1 MAMDVLAGRQ
11 PPHVASPAFPGPVEL
26 SVIVPT
32 FNERGNVA
40 PLVARLEATLK
51 GVGWEVL
58 FVDDDSPDGTAREV
72 KSIAARD
79 PRVRCLRRV
88 NRRGL
93 AGACIEGILS
103 SSAPYVAVID
113 ADLQHDETLLPRML
127 DSLKS
132 GRSDLVVATRFGAG
146 GSTESLSPTRERGS
160 RLARRL
166 AWILGGVALSDPMS
180 GFFAIRRDRFE
191 PLAASLSPD
200 GFKILLDIVM
210 RARGALRVAEEPY
223 AFGSRVYGESKLDAR
238 VVLEY
243 LGLLVSRVSR
253 DAVTT
258 RFVAL
263 ALVGVVSLGVHL
275 AALRVGLALGLAFL
289 QAYAL
294 GAVVALGANFVVTNL
309 FLTHSDRRLRGF
321 AVIPGLLLFGVTCAF
336 GLVAGIGTAAWLYSF
351 WPVWWLAGAVGA
363 VVGAVCS
370 HATSPRFG
378 WHVK

>member
-1 MAMDVLAGRQ
+1 MAIAGRQ
-11 PPHVASPAFPGPVEL
+11 PLPVASPPSPGPVEL

-32 FNERGNVA
+32 YNERGNVA
-40 PLVARLEATLK
+40 PLVARLEATLA
-51 GVGWEVL
+51 GVAWEAV

-72 KSIAARD
+72 KTIAARD

-93 AGACIEGILS
+93 AGACIEGILG

-132 GRSDLVVATRFGAG
+132 GGSDLVVATRFGAG
-146 GSTESLSPTRERGS
+146 GSAQAMSPTRESGS

-166 AWILGGVALSDPMS
+166 ARMLGGVALSDPMS

-210 RARGALRVAEEPY
+210 RARGTLRVAEEPY
-223 AFGSRVYGESKLDAR
+223 SFGSRVHGKSKLDAR

-243 LGLLVSRVSR
+243 LGLLLSRVSR
-253 DAVTT
+253 DAVTP
-258 RFVAL
+258 RFL
-263 ALVGVVSLGVHL
+263 SHALVGAVGLVVQL
-275 AALRVGLALGLAFL
+275 AALRVGLALGLAFI

-294 GAVVALGANFVVTNL
+294 GALVALGANFVVTNL
-309 FLTHSDRRLRGF
+309 LLTHSDRRLLSF
-321 AVIPGLLLFGVTCAF
+321 SVIPGLLVFGVTSAF
-336 GLVAGIGTAAWLYSF
+336 GLVAGIAMAAWLYTLR
-351 WPVWWLAGAVGA
+351 PVWWLAGAVGS
-363 VVGAVCS
+363 VVGTVCS
-370 HATSPRFG
+370 HATSPRLS

>member
-1 MAMDVLAGRQ
+1 MAIAGRQ
-11 PPHVASPAFPGPVEL
+11 PLPVASPPSPGPVEL

-32 FNERGNVA
+32 YNERGNVA
-40 PLVARLEATLK
+40 PLVTRLEATLA
-51 GVGWEVL
+51 GVAWEAV

-72 KSIAARD
+72 KTIAARD

-93 AGACIEGILS
+93 AGACIEGILG

-146 GSTESLSPTRERGS
+146 GSAQAMSPTRESGS

-166 AWILGGVALSDPMS
+166 AWMLGGVALSDPMS
-180 GFFAIRRDRFE
+180 GFFAIRRDHFE

-210 RARGALRVAEEPY
+210 RARGTLRVAEEPY
-223 AFGSRVYGESKLDAR
+223 SFGPRVYGKSKLDAR

-243 LGLLVSRVSR
+243 LGLLLSRASR
-253 DAVTT
+253 DAVTP
-258 RFVAL
+258 RFL
-263 ALVGVVSLGVHL
+263 SHALVGVVGLVVQL
-275 AALRVGLALGLAFL
+275 VAMRVGLALGLAFI

-294 GAVVALGANFVVTNL
+294 GAVVALGASFVVTNL
-309 FLTHSDRRLRGF
+309 LLTHSDRRLRGF
-321 AVIPGLLLFGVTCAF
+321 SVIPGLLVFGVTSAF
-336 GLVAGIGTAAWLYSF
+336 GLVAGIGVAAWLYTLR
-351 WPVWWLAGAVGA
+351 PVWWLAGAVGS
-363 VVGAVCS
+363 VVGTVCS
-370 HATSPRFG
+370 HATSPRLS

>member
-1 MAMDVLAGRQ
+1 MAIAGRQ
-11 PPHVASPAFPGPVEL
+11 PLPVASPPSPGLVEL

-32 FNERGNVA
+32 YNERGNVA
-40 PLVARLEATLK
+40 PLVTRLEATLA
-51 GVGWEVL
+51 GVAWEAV

-72 KSIAARD
+72 KTIAARD

-93 AGACIEGILS
+93 AGACIEGILG

-146 GSTESLSPTRERGS
+146 GSAQAMSPTRESGS

-166 AWILGGVALSDPMS
+166 AWMLGGVALSDPMS

-210 RARGALRVAEEPY
+210 RARGTLRVAEEPY
-223 AFGSRVYGESKLDAR
+223 SFGPRVYGKSKLDAR

-243 LGLLVSRVSR
+243 LGLLLSRASR
-253 DAVTT
+253 DAVTP
-258 RFVAL
+258 RFL
-263 ALVGVVSLGVHL
+263 SHALVGVVGLVVQL
-275 AALRVGLALGLAFL
+275 VAMRVGLALGLAFI

-294 GAVVALGANFVVTNL
+294 GAVVALGASFVVTNL
-309 FLTHSDRRLRGF
+309 LLTHSDRRLRGF
-321 AVIPGLLLFGVTCAF
+321 SVIPGLLVFGVTSAF
-336 GLVAGIGTAAWLYSF
+336 GLVAGIGVAAWLYTLR
-351 WPVWWLAGAVGA
+351 PVWWLAGAVGS
-363 VVGAVCS
+363 VVGTVCS
-370 HATSPRFG
+370 HATSPRLS

>member
-1 MAMDVLAGRQ
+1 MAIAGRQ
-11 PPHVASPAFPGPVEL
+11 PLPVASPPSPGPVEL

-32 FNERGNVA
+32 YNERGNVA
-40 PLVARLEATLK
+40 PLVARLEATLA
-51 GVGWEVL
+51 GVAWEAV
-58 FVDDDSPDGTAREV
+58 FVDDDSPDGTAREI
-72 KSIAARD
+72 KTIAARD

-93 AGACIEGILS
+93 AGACIEGILG

-146 GSTESLSPTRERGS
+146 GSAQAMSPTRESGS

-166 AWILGGVALSDPMS
+166 AWMLGGVALSDPMS

-210 RARGALRVAEEPY
+210 RARGTLRVAEEPY
-223 AFGSRVYGESKLDAR
+223 SFGSRVYGKSKLDAR

-243 LGLLVSRVSR
+243 LGLLLSRASR
-253 DAVTT
+253 DAVTP
-258 RFVAL
+258 RFL
-263 ALVGVVSLGVHL
+263 SHALVGVVGLVVQL
-275 AALRVGLALGLAFL
+275 VAMRVGLALGLAFI

-294 GAVVALGANFVVTNL
+294 GAVVALGASFVVTNL
-309 FLTHSDRRLRGF
+309 LLTHSDRRLRGF
-321 AVIPGLLLFGVTCAF
+321 LVIPGLLVFGVTSAF
-336 GLVAGIGTAAWLYSF
+336 GLVAGIGMAAWLYTLR
-351 WPVWWLAGAVGA
+351 PVWWLAGAVGS
-363 VVGAVCS
+363 VVGTVCS
-370 HATSPRFG
+370 HATSPRLS

>member
-1 MAMDVLAGRQ
+1 MAIAGRQ
-11 PPHVASPAFPGPVEL
+11 PLPVASPPSPGPVEL

-32 FNERGNVA
+32 YNERGNVA
-40 PLVARLEATLK
+40 PLVTRLEATLA
-51 GVGWEVL
+51 GVAWEAV
-58 FVDDDSPDGTAREV
+58 FVDDDSPDGTAREI
-72 KSIAARD
+72 KTIAARD

-93 AGACIEGILS
+93 AGACIEGILG

-146 GSTESLSPTRERGS
+146 GSAQAMSPTRESGS

-166 AWILGGVALSDPMS
+166 AWMLGGVALSDPMS

-210 RARGALRVAEEPY
+210 RARGTLRVAEEPY
-223 AFGSRVYGESKLDAR
+223 SFGPRVYGKSKLDAR

-243 LGLLVSRVSR
+243 LGLLLSRASR
-253 DAVTT
+253 DAVTP
-258 RFVAL
+258 RFL
-263 ALVGVVSLGVHL
+263 SHALVGVVGLVVQL
-275 AALRVGLALGLAFL
+275 VAMRVGLALGLAFI

-294 GAVVALGANFVVTNL
+294 GAVVALGASFVVTNL
-309 FLTHSDRRLRGF
+309 LLTHSDRRLRGF
-321 AVIPGLLLFGVTCAF
+321 LVIPGLLVFGVTSAF
-336 GLVAGIGTAAWLYSF
+336 GLVAGIGMAAWLYTLR
-351 WPVWWLAGAVGA
+351 PVWWLAGAVGS
-363 VVGAVCS
+363 VVGTVCS
-370 HATSPRFG
+370 HATSPRLS

>member
-1 MAMDVLAGRQ
+1 MAIAGRQ
-11 PPHVASPAFPGPVEL
+11 PLPVASPPSPGPVEL

-32 FNERGNVA
+32 YNERGNVA
-40 PLVARLEATLK
+40 PLVARLEATLA
-51 GVGWEVL
+51 GVAWEAV

-72 KSIAARD
+72 KTIAARD

-93 AGACIEGILS
+93 AGACIEGILG

-146 GSTESLSPTRERGS
+146 GSAQAMSPTRESGS

-166 AWILGGVALSDPMS
+166 AWMLGGVALSDPMS

-210 RARGALRVAEEPY
+210 RARGTLRVAEEPY
-223 AFGSRVYGESKLDAR
+223 SFGPRVYGKSKLDAR

-243 LGLLVSRVSR
+243 LGLLLSRASR
-253 DAVTT
+253 DAVTP
-258 RFVAL
+258 RFL
-263 ALVGVVSLGVHL
+263 SHALVGIVGLVVQLV
-275 AALRVGLALGLAFL
+275 AMRVGLALGLAFI

-294 GAVVALGANFVVTNL
+294 GAVVALGASFVVTNL
-309 FLTHSDRRLRGF
+309 LLTHSDRRLRGF
-321 AVIPGLLLFGVTCAF
+321 SVIPGLLVFGITSAF
-336 GLVAGIGTAAWLYSF
+336 GLVAGIGVAAWLYTLR
-351 WPVWWLAGAVGA
+351 PVWWLAGAVA
-363 VVGAVCS
+363 SVVGTVCS
-370 HATSPRFG
+370 HATSPRLS

>member
-1 MAMDVLAGRQ
+1 MAIAGRQ
-11 PPHVASPAFPGPVEL
+11 PLPVASPPSPGLVEL

-32 FNERGNVA
+32 YNERGNVA
-40 PLVARLEATLK
+40 PLVTRLEATLA
-51 GVGWEVL
+51 GVAWEAV

-72 KSIAARD
+72 KTIAARD

-93 AGACIEGILS
+93 AGACIEGILG

-146 GSTESLSPTRERGS
+146 GSAQAMSPTRESGS

-166 AWILGGVALSDPMS
+166 AWMLGGVALSDPMS

-210 RARGALRVAEEPY
+210 RARGTLRVAEEPY
-223 AFGSRVYGESKLDAR
+223 SFGSRVYGKSKLDAR

-243 LGLLVSRVSR
+243 LGLLLSRASR
-253 DAVTT
+253 DAVTP
-258 RFVAL
+258 RFL
-263 ALVGVVSLGVHL
+263 SHALVGVVGLVVQL
-275 AALRVGLALGLAFL
+275 VAMRVWLALGLAFI

-294 GAVVALGANFVVTNL
+294 GAVVALGASFVVTNL
-309 FLTHSDRRLRGF
+309 LLTHSDRRLRGF
-321 AVIPGLLLFGVTCAF
+321 SVIPGLLVFGVTSAF
-336 GLVAGIGTAAWLYSF
+336 GLVTGIGMAAWLYTLR
-351 WPVWWLAGAVGA
+351 PVWWLAGAVGS
-363 VVGAVCS
+363 VVGTVCS
-370 HATSPRFG
+370 HATSPRLS

>member
-1 MAMDVLAGRQ
+1 MAMDVVAGRHTQ
-11 PPHVASPAFPGPVEL
+11 PVASPPSPGPVEL

-40 PLVARLEATLK
+40 PLLARLEAALA
-51 GVGWEVL
+51 GVVWEAI
-58 FVDDDSPDGTAREV
+58 FVDDDSPDGTAQQV
-72 KSIAARD
+72 KTIAAHD

-93 AGACIEGILS
+93 AGACIEGILG

-127 DSLKS
+127 DSLRS

-146 GSTESLSPTRERGS
+146 GSAESLSPTRETGS

-166 AWILGGVALSDPMS
+166 ARMIGGVILSDPMS

-210 RARGALRVAEEPY
+210 RARGTLRITEEPFV
-223 AFGSRVYGESKLDAR
+223 FGSRVYGESKLDAL

-243 LGLLVSRVSR
+243 LGLLISRASL
-253 DAVTT
+253 DAVTAGFLS
-258 RFVAL
+258 R
-263 ALVGVVSLGVHL
+263 ALVGVIGLGVHL
-275 AALRVGLALGLAFL
+275 AALRAGLASGLPFL
-289 QAYAL
+289 QAYTL
-294 GAVVALGANFVVTNL
+294 GALIALGANFLVTNL
-309 FLTHSDRRLRGF
+309 VLTHHDRRLRGW
-321 AVIPGLLLFGVTCAF
+321 AVIPGLLVFGVTSAF
-336 GLVAGIGTAAWLYSF
+336 GLVAGIGTAAWLYALR
-351 WPVWWLAGAVGA
+351 PVWWLAGAAGA
-363 VVGAVCS
+363 VIGAVCGR
-370 HATSPRFG
+370 ATSPRFV

>member
-1 MAMDVLAGRQ
+1 MAIAGRQ
-11 PPHVASPAFPGPVEL
+11 PLPVASPPSPGPVEL

-32 FNERGNVA
+32 YNERGNVA
-40 PLVARLEATLK
+40 PLVTRLEATLA
-51 GVGWEVL
+51 GVAWEAV

-72 KSIAARD
+72 KTIAARD

-93 AGACIEGILS
+93 AGACIEGILG

-146 GSTESLSPTRERGS
+146 GSAQAMSPTRESGS

-166 AWILGGVALSDPMS
+166 AWMLGGVALSDPMS

-200 GFKILLDIVM
+200 GFKILLDIVT
-210 RARGALRVAEEPY
+210 RARGTLRVAEEPY
-223 AFGSRVYGESKLDAR
+223 SFGPRVYGKSKLDAR

-243 LGLLVSRVSR
+243 LGLLLSRASR
-253 DAVTT
+253 DAVTP
-258 RFVAL
+258 RFL
-263 ALVGVVSLGVHL
+263 SHALVGVVGLVVQL
-275 AALRVGLALGLAFL
+275 VAMRVGLALGLAFI

-294 GAVVALGANFVVTNL
+294 GAVVALGASFVVTNL
-309 FLTHSDRRLRGF
+309 LLTHSDRRLRGF
-321 AVIPGLLLFGVTCAF
+321 SVIPGLLVFGVTSAF
-336 GLVAGIGTAAWLYSF
+336 GLVAGIGMAAWLYTLR
-351 WPVWWLAGAVGA
+351 PVWWLAGAVGS
-363 VVGAVCS
+363 VVGTVCS
-370 HATSPRFG
+370 HATSPRLS

>member
-1 MAMDVLAGRQ
+1 MAIAGRQ
-11 PPHVASPAFPGPVEL
+11 TLPVASPPSPGPVEL

-32 FNERGNVA
+32 YNERGNVA
-40 PLVARLEATLK
+40 PLVARLEATLA
-51 GVGWEVL
+51 GVVWEAV

-72 KSIAARD
+72 KTIAARD

-93 AGACIEGILS
+93 AGACIEGILG

-132 GRSDLVVATRFGAG
+132 GRSDLVVASRFSAG
-146 GSTESLSPTRERGS
+146 GSAQTMSHTRESGS

-166 AWILGGVALSDPMS
+166 ARMLGGVALSDPMS

-210 RARGALRVAEEPY
+210 RARGTLRIAEEPY

-243 LGLLVSRVSR
+243 LGLLLSRASR
-253 DAVTT
+253 DAVTP
-258 RFVAL
+258 RFLSHAL
-263 ALVGVVSLGVHL
+263 LGVVGLVVQL
-275 AALRVGLALGLAFL
+275 AALRVGLALGLAFI

-294 GAVVALGANFVVTNL
+294 AAVVALGANFVVTNL
-309 FLTHSDRRLRGF
+309 ILTHSDRRLRGF
-321 AVIPGLLLFGVTCAF
+321 SMIPGLLVFGVTSAF
-336 GLVAGIGTAAWLYSF
+336 GLVAGIGMAAWLYTLQ
-351 WPVWWLAGAVGA
+351 PVWWLAGAVGS
-363 VVGAVCS
+363 VIGTVCS
-370 HATSPRFG
+370 HATSPRLD

>member
-1 MAMDVLAGRQ
+1 
-11 PPHVASPAFPGPVEL
+11 
-26 SVIVPT
+26 VPT
-32 FNERGNVA
+32 YNERGNVA
-40 PLVARLEATLK
+40 PLVTRLEATLA
-51 GVGWEVL
+51 GVAWEAV

-72 KSIAARD
+72 KTIAARD

-93 AGACIEGILS
+93 AGACIEGILG

-146 GSTESLSPTRERGS
+146 GSAQAMSPTRESGS

-166 AWILGGVALSDPMS
+166 AWMLGGVALSDPMS

-210 RARGALRVAEEPY
+210 RARGTLRVAEEPY
-223 AFGSRVYGESKLDAR
+223 SFGPRVYGKSKLDAR

-243 LGLLVSRVSR
+243 LGLLLSRASR
-253 DAVTT
+253 DAVTP
-258 RFVAL
+258 RFL
-263 ALVGVVSLGVHL
+263 SHALVGVVGLVVQL
-275 AALRVGLALGLAFL
+275 VAMRVGLALGLAFI

-294 GAVVALGANFVVTNL
+294 GAVVALGASFVVTNL
-309 FLTHSDRRLRGF
+309 LLTHSDRRLRGF
-321 AVIPGLLLFGVTCAF
+321 SVIPGLLVFGVTSAF
-336 GLVAGIGTAAWLYSF
+336 GLVAGIGVAAWLYTLR
-351 WPVWWLAGAVGA
+351 PVWWLAGAVGS
-363 VVGAVCS
+363 VVGTVCS
-370 HATSPRFG
+370 HATSPRLS

>member
-1 MAMDVLAGRQ
+1 MAIAGRQ
-11 PPHVASPAFPGPVEL
+11 PLPVASPPSPGPVEL

-32 FNERGNVA
+32 YNERGNVA
-40 PLVARLEATLK
+40 PLVARLEATLA
-51 GVGWEVL
+51 GVAWEAV

-72 KSIAARD
+72 KTIAARD

-93 AGACIEGILS
+93 AGACIEGILG

-146 GSTESLSPTRERGS
+146 GSAQAMSPTRESGS

-166 AWILGGVALSDPMS
+166 ARMLGGVALSDPMS

-210 RARGALRVAEEPY
+210 RARGTLRVAEEPY
-223 AFGSRVYGESKLDAR
+223 SFGPRVYGKSKLDAR

-243 LGLLVSRVSR
+243 LGLLLSRASG
-253 DAVTT
+253 DAVTP
-258 RFVAL
+258 RFL
-263 ALVGVVSLGVHL
+263 SHALVGVVGLVVQL
-275 AALRVGLALGLAFL
+275 AAMRVGLALGLVFI

-294 GAVVALGANFVVTNL
+294 GAVVALGASFVVTNL
-309 FLTHSDRRLRGF
+309 LLTHSDRRLRGF
-321 AVIPGLLLFGVTCAF
+321 SVIPGLLVFGITSAF
-336 GLVAGIGTAAWLYSF
+336 GLVAGIGMAAWLYTLR
-351 WPVWWLAGAVGA
+351 PVWWLAGAVA
-363 VVGAVCS
+363 SVVGTVCS
-370 HATSPRFG
+370 HATSPRLS

>member
-1 MAMDVLAGRQ
+1 MAIAGRQ
-11 PPHVASPAFPGPVEL
+11 TLPVASPPSPGSVEL

-32 FNERGNVA
+32 YNERGNVA
-40 PLVARLEATLK
+40 PLVARLEATLA
-51 GVGWEVL
+51 GVVWEAV

-72 KSIAARD
+72 KTIAARD

-93 AGACIEGILS
+93 AGACIEGILG

-132 GRSDLVVATRFGAG
+132 GRSDLVVATRFSAG
-146 GSTESLSPTRERGS
+146 GSAQSMSPTRESGS

-166 AWILGGVALSDPMS
+166 AWMLGGVALSDPMS

-210 RARGALRVAEEPY
+210 RARGTLRIAEEPY
-223 AFGSRVYGESKLDAR
+223 AFGSRVYGESKLGAR

-243 LGLLVSRVSR
+243 LGLLLSRAAR
-253 DAVTT
+253 DAVTP
-258 RFVAL
+258 RFL
-263 ALVGVVSLGVHL
+263 SHALVGVVGLVVQL
-275 AALRVGLALGLAFL
+275 AALRVGLALGLAFI

-294 GAVVALGANFVVTNL
+294 GAVGALGTNFVVTNL
-309 FLTHSDRRLRGF
+309 ILTHSDRRLRGF
-321 AVIPGLLLFGVTCAF
+321 SVIPGLLVFGVTSAF
-336 GLVAGIGTAAWLYSF
+336 GLVAGIGMAAWLYTLR
-351 WPVWWLAGAVGA
+351 PVWWLAGAVGA
-363 VVGAVCS
+363 VIGTVCS
-370 HATSPRFG
+370 HATSPRLG

>member
-1 MAMDVLAGRQ
+1 MAIAGRQ
-11 PPHVASPAFPGPVEL
+11 PLPVASPPSPGPVEL

-32 FNERGNVA
+32 YNERGNVA
-40 PLVARLEATLK
+40 PLVTRLEATLA
-51 GVGWEVL
+51 GVAWEAV

-72 KSIAARD
+72 KTIAARD

-93 AGACIEGILS
+93 AGACIEGILG

-146 GSTESLSPTRERGS
+146 GSAQAMSPTRESGS

-166 AWILGGVALSDPMS
+166 AWMLGGVALSDPMS

-210 RARGALRVAEEPY
+210 RARGTLRVAEEPY
-223 AFGSRVYGESKLDAR
+223 SFGSRVYGKSKLDAR

-243 LGLLVSRVSR
+243 LGLLLSRASR
-253 DAVTT
+253 DAVTP
-258 RFVAL
+258 RFL
-263 ALVGVVSLGVHL
+263 SHALVGVVGLVVQL
-275 AALRVGLALGLAFL
+275 VAMRVGLALGLAFI

-294 GAVVALGANFVVTNL
+294 GAVVALGASFVVTNL
-309 FLTHSDRRLRGF
+309 LLTHSDRRLRGF
-321 AVIPGLLLFGVTCAF
+321 SVIPGLLVFGVTSAF
-336 GLVAGIGTAAWLYSF
+336 GLVAGIGVAAWLYTLR
-351 WPVWWLAGAVGA
+351 PVWWLAGAVGS
-363 VVGAVCS
+363 VVGTVCS
-370 HATSPRFG
+370 HATSPRLS

>member
-1 MAMDVLAGRQ
+1 MAIAGRQ
-11 PPHVASPAFPGPVEL
+11 PLPVASPPSPGPVEL

-32 FNERGNVA
+32 YNERGNVA
-40 PLVARLEATLK
+40 PLVTRLEATLA
-51 GVGWEVL
+51 GVAWEAV

-72 KSIAARD
+72 KTIAARD

-93 AGACIEGILS
+93 AGACIEGILG

-146 GSTESLSPTRERGS
+146 GSAQAMSPTRESGS

-166 AWILGGVALSDPMS
+166 AWMLGGVALSDPMS

-210 RARGALRVAEEPY
+210 RARGTLRVAEEPY
-223 AFGSRVYGESKLDAR
+223 SFGPRVYGKSKLDAR

-243 LGLLVSRVSR
+243 LGLLLSRASR
-253 DAVTT
+253 DAVTP
-258 RFVAL
+258 RFL
-263 ALVGVVSLGVHL
+263 SHALVGVVGLVVQL
-275 AALRVGLALGLAFL
+275 VAMRVGLALGLAFI

-294 GAVVALGANFVVTNL
+294 GAVVALGASFVVTNL
-309 FLTHSDRRLRGF
+309 LLTHSDRRLRGF
-321 AVIPGLLLFGVTCAF
+321 SVIPGLLVFGVTSAF
-336 GLVAGIGTAAWLYSF
+336 GLVAGIGVAAWLYTLR
-351 WPVWWLAGAVGA
+351 PVWWLAGAVGS
-363 VVGAVCS
+363 VVGTVCS
-370 HATSPRFG
+370 HATSPRLS

>member
-1 MAMDVLAGRQ
+1 MAIAGRQ
-11 PPHVASPAFPGPVEL
+11 PLPVASPPSPGPLEL

-32 FNERGNVA
+32 YNERGNVA
-40 PLVARLEATLK
+40 PLVTRLEATLA
-51 GVGWEVL
+51 GVAWEAV

-72 KSIAARD
+72 KTIAARD

-93 AGACIEGILS
+93 AGACIEGILG

-146 GSTESLSPTRERGS
+146 GSAQAMSPTRESGS

-166 AWILGGVALSDPMS
+166 AWMLGGVALSDPMS

-210 RARGALRVAEEPY
+210 RARGTLRVAEEPY
-223 AFGSRVYGESKLDAR
+223 SFGPRVYGKSKLDAR

-243 LGLLVSRVSR
+243 LGLLLSRASR
-253 DAVTT
+253 DAVTP
-258 RFVAL
+258 RFL
-263 ALVGVVSLGVHL
+263 SHALVGVVGLVVQL
-275 AALRVGLALGLAFL
+275 VAMRVGLVLGLAFI

-294 GAVVALGANFVVTNL
+294 GAVVALGASFVVTNL
-309 FLTHSDRRLRGF
+309 LLTHSDRRLRGF
-321 AVIPGLLLFGVTCAF
+321 SVIPGLLVFGVTSAF
-336 GLVAGIGTAAWLYSF
+336 GLVAGIGVAAWLYTLR
-351 WPVWWLAGAVGA
+351 PVWWLAGAVGS
-363 VVGAVCS
+363 VVGTVCS
-370 HATSPRFG
+370 HATSPRLS

>member
-1 MAMDVLAGRQ
+1 MAIAGRQ
-11 PPHVASPAFPGPVEL
+11 PLPVASPPSPGLVEL

-32 FNERGNVA
+32 YNERGNVA
-40 PLVARLEATLK
+40 PLVTRLEATLA
-51 GVGWEVL
+51 GVAWEAV

-72 KSIAARD
+72 KTIAARD

-93 AGACIEGILS
+93 AGACIEGILG

-146 GSTESLSPTRERGS
+146 GSAQAMSPTRESGS

-166 AWILGGVALSDPMS
+166 AWMLGGVALSDPMS

-210 RARGALRVAEEPY
+210 RARGTLRVAEEPY
-223 AFGSRVYGESKLDAR
+223 SFGSRVYGKSKLDAR

-243 LGLLVSRVSR
+243 LGLVLSRASR
-253 DAVTT
+253 DAVTP
-258 RFVAL
+258 RFL
-263 ALVGVVSLGVHL
+263 SHALVGVVGLVVQL
-275 AALRVGLALGLAFL
+275 VAMRVGLALGLAFI

-294 GAVVALGANFVVTNL
+294 GAVVALGASFVVTNL
-309 FLTHSDRRLRGF
+309 LLTHSDRRLRGF
-321 AVIPGLLLFGVTCAF
+321 SVIPGLLVFGVTSAF
-336 GLVAGIGTAAWLYSF
+336 GLVAGIGVAAWLYTLR
-351 WPVWWLAGAVGA
+351 PVWWLAGAVGS
-363 VVGAVCS
+363 VVGTVCS
-370 HATSPRFG
+370 HATSPRLS

>member
-1 MAMDVLAGRQ
+1 MAIAGRQ
-11 PPHVASPAFPGPVEL
+11 PLPVASPPSPGSVEL

-32 FNERGNVA
+32 YNERGNVA
-40 PLVARLEATLK
+40 PLVARLEATLA
-51 GVGWEVL
+51 GVVWEAV

-72 KSIAARD
+72 KTIAARD
-79 PRVRCLRRV
+79 PRVRCLRRI

-93 AGACIEGILS
+93 AGACIEGILG

-146 GSTESLSPTRERGS
+146 GSAQAMSPTRESGS

-166 AWILGGVALSDPMS
+166 AQMLGGVALSDPMS

-210 RARGALRVAEEPY
+210 RARGTLRIAEEPY
-223 AFGSRVYGESKLDAR
+223 SFGSRVHGESKLDAR

-243 LGLLVSRVSR
+243 LGLLLSRASR
-253 DAVTT
+253 DAVTP
-258 RFVAL
+258 RFL
-263 ALVGVVSLGVHL
+263 SHALVGVVGLVVQL
-275 AALRVGLALGLAFL
+275 VAMRVGLALALAFI

-294 GAVVALGANFVVTNL
+294 GAVVALGASFVVTNL
-309 FLTHSDRRLRGF
+309 LLTHSDRRLRGF
-321 AVIPGLLLFGVTCAF
+321 SVIPGLFVFGVTSAF
-336 GLVAGIGTAAWLYSF
+336 GLVAGIGMAAWLYTLR
-351 WPVWWLAGAVGA
+351 PVWWLAGAVGS
-363 VVGAVCS
+363 VVGTVCS
-370 HATSPRFG
+370 HATSPRLG

>member
-1 MAMDVLAGRQ
+1 MAIAGRQ
-11 PPHVASPAFPGPVEL
+11 PLPVASPPSPGPVEL

-32 FNERGNVA
+32 YNERGNVA
-40 PLVARLEATLK
+40 PLVTRLEATLA
-51 GVGWEVL
+51 GVAWEAV

-72 KSIAARD
+72 KTIAARD

-93 AGACIEGILS
+93 AGACIEGILG

-146 GSTESLSPTRERGS
+146 GSAQAMSPTRESGS

-166 AWILGGVALSDPMS
+166 AWMLGGVALSDPMS

-210 RARGALRVAEEPY
+210 RARGTLRVAEEPY
-223 AFGSRVYGESKLDAR
+223 SFGPRVYGKSKLDAR

-243 LGLLVSRVSR
+243 LGLLLSRASR
-253 DAVTT
+253 DAVTP
-258 RFVAL
+258 RFL
-263 ALVGVVSLGVHL
+263 SHALVGGVGLVVQLV
-275 AALRVGLALGLAFL
+275 AMRVGLALGLAFI

-294 GAVVALGANFVVTNL
+294 GAVVALGASFVVTNL
-309 FLTHSDRRLRGF
+309 LLTHSDRRLRGF
-321 AVIPGLLLFGVTCAF
+321 SVIPGLLVFGVTSAF
-336 GLVAGIGTAAWLYSF
+336 GLVAGIGVAAWLYTLR
-351 WPVWWLAGAVGA
+351 PVWWLAGAVGS
-363 VVGAVCS
+363 VVGTVCS
-370 HATSPRFG
+370 HATSPRLS

>member
-1 MAMDVLAGRQ
+1 MAIAGRQ
-11 PPHVASPAFPGPVEL
+11 PLPVASPPSPGPVEL

-32 FNERGNVA
+32 YNERGNVA
-40 PLVARLEATLK
+40 PLVTRLEATLA
-51 GVGWEVL
+51 GVAWEAV

-72 KSIAARD
+72 KTIAARD

-93 AGACIEGILS
+93 AGACIEGILG

-146 GSTESLSPTRERGS
+146 GSAQAMSPTRESGS

-166 AWILGGVALSDPMS
+166 AWMLGGVALSDPMS

-210 RARGALRVAEEPY
+210 RARGTLRVAEEPY
-223 AFGSRVYGESKLDAR
+223 SFGPRVYGKSKLDAR

-243 LGLLVSRVSR
+243 LGLLLSRASR
-253 DAVTT
+253 DAVTP
-258 RFVAL
+258 RFL
-263 ALVGVVSLGVHL
+263 SHALVGVVGLVVQL
-275 AALRVGLALGLAFL
+275 VAMRVGLALGLAFI

-294 GAVVALGANFVVTNL
+294 GAVVALGASFVVTNL
-309 FLTHSDRRLRGF
+309 LLTHSDRRLRGF
-321 AVIPGLLLFGVTCAF
+321 SVIPGLLVFGVTSAF
-336 GLVAGIGTAAWLYSF
+336 GLVTGIGMAAWLYTLR
-351 WPVWWLAGAVGA
+351 PVWWLAGAVGS
-363 VVGAVCS
+363 VVGTVCS
-370 HATSPRFG
+370 HATSPRLS

>member
-1 MAMDVLAGRQ
+1 MAIAGRQ
-11 PPHVASPAFPGPVEL
+11 PLPVASPPSPGPVEL

-32 FNERGNVA
+32 YNERGNVA
-40 PLVARLEATLK
+40 PLMARLDATLA
-51 GVGWEVL
+51 GVAWEAV

-72 KSIAARD
+72 KTIAARD

-93 AGACIEGILS
+93 AGACIEGILG

-146 GSTESLSPTRERGS
+146 GSAQAMSPTRESGS

-166 AWILGGVALSDPMS
+166 ARMLGGVALSDPMS

-210 RARGALRVAEEPY
+210 RARGTLRVAEEPY
-223 AFGSRVYGESKLDAR
+223 SFGPRVYGKSKLDAR

-243 LGLLVSRVSR
+243 LGLLLSRASR
-253 DAVTT
+253 DAVTP
-258 RFVAL
+258 RFL
-263 ALVGVVSLGVHL
+263 SHALVGVVGLVVQL
-275 AALRVGLALGLAFL
+275 VAMRVGLALGLAFI

-294 GAVVALGANFVVTNL
+294 GAVVALGASFVVTNL
-309 FLTHSDRRLRGF
+309 LLTHSDRRRRGF
-321 AVIPGLLLFGVTCAF
+321 SVIPGLLVFGITSAF
-336 GLVAGIGTAAWLYSF
+336 GLVAGIGMAAWLYTLR
-351 WPVWWLAGAVGA
+351 PVWWLAGAVGS
-363 VVGAVCS
+363 VVGTVCS
-370 HATSPRFG
+370 HATSPRLS

>member
-1 MAMDVLAGRQ
+1 MAIAGRQ
-11 PPHVASPAFPGPVEL
+11 PLPVASPPSPGPVEL

-32 FNERGNVA
+32 YNERGNVA
-40 PLVARLEATLK
+40 PLVTRLEATLA
-51 GVGWEVL
+51 GVAWEAV
-58 FVDDDSPDGTAREV
+58 FVDDDSPDGTAREI
-72 KSIAARD
+72 KTIAARD

-93 AGACIEGILS
+93 AGACIEGILG

-146 GSTESLSPTRERGS
+146 GSAQAMSPTRESGS

-166 AWILGGVALSDPMS
+166 AWMLGGVALSDPMS

-210 RARGALRVAEEPY
+210 RARGTLRVAEEPY
-223 AFGSRVYGESKLDAR
+223 SFGPRVYGKSKLDAR

-243 LGLLVSRVSR
+243 LGLLLSRASR
-253 DAVTT
+253 DAVTP
-258 RFVAL
+258 RFL
-263 ALVGVVSLGVHL
+263 SHALVGVVGLVVQL
-275 AALRVGLALGLAFL
+275 VAMRVGLALGLAFI

-294 GAVVALGANFVVTNL
+294 GAVVALGASFVVTNL
-309 FLTHSDRRLRGF
+309 LLTHSDRRLRGF
-321 AVIPGLLLFGVTCAF
+321 SVIPGLLVFGVTSAF
-336 GLVAGIGTAAWLYSF
+336 GLVAGIGVAAWLYTLR
-351 WPVWWLAGAVGA
+351 PVWWLAGAVGS
-363 VVGAVCS
+363 VVGTVCS
-370 HATSPRFG
+370 HATSPRLS

>member
-1 MAMDVLAGRQ
+1 MAIAGRQ
-11 PPHVASPAFPGPVEL
+11 PLPVASPPSPGLVEL

-32 FNERGNVA
+32 YNERGNVA
-40 PLVARLEATLK
+40 PLVTRLEATLA
-51 GVGWEVL
+51 GVAWEAV

-72 KSIAARD
+72 KTIAARD

-93 AGACIEGILS
+93 AGACIEGILG

-146 GSTESLSPTRERGS
+146 GSAQAMSPTRESGS

-166 AWILGGVALSDPMS
+166 AWMLGGVALSDPMS

-210 RARGALRVAEEPY
+210 RARGTLRVAEEPY
-223 AFGSRVYGESKLDAR
+223 SFGSRVYGKSKLDAR

-243 LGLLVSRVSR
+243 LGLLLSRASR
-253 DAVTT
+253 DAVTP
-258 RFVAL
+258 RFL
-263 ALVGVVSLGVHL
+263 SHALVGVVGLVVQL
-275 AALRVGLALGLAFL
+275 VAMRVGLALGLAFI
-289 QAYAL
+289 QAYVL
-294 GAVVALGANFVVTNL
+294 GAVVALGASFVVTNL
-309 FLTHSDRRLRGF
+309 LLTHSDRRLRGF
-321 AVIPGLLLFGVTCAF
+321 SVIPGLLVFGVTSAF
-336 GLVAGIGTAAWLYSF
+336 GLVTGIGMAAWLYTLR
-351 WPVWWLAGAVGA
+351 PVWWLAGAVGS
-363 VVGAVCS
+363 VVGTVCS
-370 HATSPRFG
+370 HATSPRLS